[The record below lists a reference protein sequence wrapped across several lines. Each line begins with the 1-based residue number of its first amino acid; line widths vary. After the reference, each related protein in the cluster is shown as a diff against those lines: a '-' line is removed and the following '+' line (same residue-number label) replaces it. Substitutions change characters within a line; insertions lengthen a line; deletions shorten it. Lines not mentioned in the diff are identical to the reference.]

1 MFSHRPGEG
10 GKIDLGNVLVD
21 AGAFSLNTSTS
32 RIYTAENLTLSA
44 GPATGTGGHVEVVQ
58 PRGTAYLDLL
68 SGDGSTASGA
78 QINLKSSGPRRRGAG
93 DYTVA
98 VTEDGAFAITVG
110 RPASS
115 KLARFEDVRVGVLR
129 AALAA
134 AILAYVVIYQFA
146 FHGAWTEICIQV
158 RRKPTVG
165 RGS

>member
-78 QINLKSSGPRRRGAG
+78 APS
-93 DYTVA
+93 
-98 VTEDGAFAITVG
+98 
-110 RPASS
+110 
-115 KLARFEDVRVGVLR
+115 
-129 AALAA
+129 AL
-134 AILAYVVIYQFA
+134 
-146 FHGAWTEICIQV
+146 
-158 RRKPTVG
+158 
-165 RGS
+165 RGSSTGWQ